1 MTEPITTLKENLMN
15 PPALEYPNYQIS
27 FCLSIYKK
35 VFVLRI
41 FTQKKK
47 QRSPIT
53 YIGCYSQKSTIAIGL
68 LPWVYLPC

>member
-41 FTQKKK
+41 FTQKKPEVPNY
-47 QRSPIT
+47 RSR
-53 YIGCYSQKSTIAIGL
+53 
-68 LPWVYLPC
+68 VV

>member
-1 MTEPITTLKENLMN
+1 MLWRELDDRAYNNLKGNLMN

-41 FTQKKK
+41 FTQKNRGH
-47 QRSPIT
+47 Q
-53 YIGCYSQKSTIAIGL
+53 
-68 LPWVYLPC
+68 LPT

>member
-1 MTEPITTLKENLMN
+1 MLWRELDDRAYNNLKENLMN

-41 FTQKKK
+41 FTQKNRGH
-47 QRSPIT
+47 Q
-53 YIGCYSQKSTIAIGL
+53 
-68 LPWVYLPC
+68 LPT

>member
-41 FTQKKK
+41 FTQKK
-47 QRSPIT
+47 PEVT
-53 YIGCYSQKSTIAIGL
+53 N
-68 LPWVYLPC
+68 YLYRVL